1 LDLVVAEHDS
11 VVARDAIVLD
21 QQCAPWMV
29 YQDMYSMLFP
39 GFRQG
44 CEILFDLGQ
53 RDSFYVV
60 DAAED
65 YYDSWVKLHYIVVES

>member
-1 LDLVVAEHDS
+1 
-11 VVARDAIVLD
+11 
-21 QQCAPWMV
+21 
-29 YQDMYSMLFP
+29 MLFR
-39 GFRQG
+39 GFRHG

-65 YYDSWVKLHYIVVES
+65 YYDSRVKPDYIVVES

>member
-1 LDLVVAEHDS
+1 MFNVVG
-11 VVARDAIVLD
+11 
-21 QQCAPWMV
+21 
-29 YQDMYSMLFP
+29 
-39 GFRQG
+39 GFRHG

-65 YYDSWVKLHYIVVES
+65 YYDSLVKPDNIVVES